1 MSSLMAADTR
11 RMRAVPGHPGPLS
24 PLGSV
29 VSRGC
34 GGFIRGGHIRGGP
47 PRTLA
52 LLAAAC
58 LVLASCTAVGGD
70 EEVPAAQGPAEV
82 RLAVVEDHAAQFDEE
97 LADRPA
103 GSQQE
108 FAAASYLT
116 GHLQR
121 AGYEVRL
128 DSVPFRDTVR
138 STNVIA
144 LPPGGG
150 EPTAVVVVPYDSTPS
165 APELGPDLG
174 LFLELAR
181 ALRVVEPDHTIQ
193 FVALGAELTA
203 EGGGNLGSR
212 ALAGELA
219 GIDAPPPVVS
229 LMIVPDGGFR
239 APGPAGDDLNSVAME
254 LDLPHA
260 RPLSVPIAPAHL
272 RATEIFDEAG
282 VPHAIAAGG
291 IEEIARVLL
300 DYLAR

>member
-1 MSSLMAADTR
+1 
-11 RMRAVPGHPGPLS
+11 
-24 PLGSV
+24 
-29 VSRGC
+29 
-34 GGFIRGGHIRGGP
+34 
-47 PRTLA
+47 
-52 LLAAAC
+52 
-58 LVLASCTAVGGD
+58 VGDD
-70 EEVPAAQGPAEV
+70 EEAPAAEGPAEV
-82 RLAVVEDHAAQFDEE
+82 RAEVVEDHADQFDED
-97 LADRPA
+97 LVDRPA

-121 AGYEVRL
+121 AGYRVRL

-144 LPPGGG
+144 LPPGGD

-181 ALRVVEPDHTIQ
+181 ALRVAKPDHSVQ

-219 GIDAPPPVVS
+219 DIEGPPPVVS
-229 LMIVPDGGFR
+229 LMIVPGGGFR
-239 APGPAGDDLNSVAME
+239 APGPAGDALNEIAMD

-272 RATEIFDEAG
+272 RATEIFEEAG
-282 VPHAIAAGG
+282 IPHAIAAGG